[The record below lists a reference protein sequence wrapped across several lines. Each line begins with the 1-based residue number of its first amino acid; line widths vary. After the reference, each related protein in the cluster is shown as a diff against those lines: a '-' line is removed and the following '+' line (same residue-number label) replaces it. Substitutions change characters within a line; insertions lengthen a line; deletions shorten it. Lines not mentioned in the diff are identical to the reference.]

1 VRSQTVCSAF
11 STDGVSATQ
20 LFKTGDRIL
29 SAQEHL
35 YQIGDTSF
43 DIYNLLDGWVA
54 LYRVLASGQR
64 QILDFALPGAFLGYQ
79 ANLDEPMQHGAV
91 CITDVAVCVF
101 PRKSFPAFVERHP
114 AVGHRLTEITA
125 RSVARA
131 HDQLTNVGA
140 RRGTARLAHMLLDM
154 YMRVR
159 RSHSDD
165 GGDALEMPLTQE
177 LIADALGLTT
187 VYVNR
192 ILRHLRERGLV
203 IFRNGRLRILDLEAL
218 SRIAEV
224 CPFDIVELSPAPVST
239 AGSSRIRPAPGRFS
253 AATTQLRSK

>member
-1 VRSQTVCSAF
+1 MRTATVCSAF
-11 STDGVSATQ
+11 SADNIATVQ
-20 LFKTGDRIL
+20 LFKAGDRIL

-35 YQIGDTSF
+35 YQIGDTPC

-79 ANLDEPMQHGAV
+79 ANLDEPMLHGAL

-101 PRKSFPAFVERHP
+101 PRKAFPAFVERHP
-114 AVGHRLTEITA
+114 ALSHRLTELAA
-125 RSVARA
+125 RGMVRA

-159 RSHSDD
+159 RSHSDAE
-165 GGDALEMPLTQE
+165 GDALEMPLTQE

-203 IFRNGRLRILDLEAL
+203 IFRNGRLRVLDLAAL

-224 CPFDIVELSPAPVST
+224 CAFDVVELSPSRLLAPPR
-239 AGSSRIRPAPGRFS
+239 GSRMRPVRGPLS
-253 AATTQLRSK
+253 AAPLLRSK